1 LFGVLNSQLNLLRR
15 EDTMK
20 LYNRYLIT
28 CMAATAAWALVC
40 VVALALWLG
49 ISTHAHAQPSSNL
62 HEQLSRTSQ
71 NIAQNSRGPAAFP
84 SRSLPNAVGAE
95 RTASQSTTQNTTQC
109 SDYQRQ
115 VEQLQLVIQLQN
127 QKIALLAKK

>member
-1 LFGVLNSQLNLLRR
+1 
-15 EDTMK
+15 MK

-28 CMAATAAWALVC
+28 CTAATVAWVLVC

-49 ISTHAHAQPSSNL
+49 ISTHAQAQIQPS
-62 HEQLSRTSQ
+62 RASQ

-84 SRSLPNAVGAE
+84 SRSLPGAVAAE
-95 RTASQSTTQNTTQC
+95 RTAAQGTAQC
-109 SDYQRQ
+109 NDYQRQ
-115 VEQLQLVIQLQN
+115 IEQLQTVIQLQN